1 MKCNVLDTYKLT
13 KRELIILWLNNY
25 EFGESLIDI
34 TEWVKFKSIDELVD
48 KLVMTKEHN
57 PDEFFRFS
65 LNLDGNEESEL
76 RDYLLNRKTF
86 VISHILKR
94 RSFSPGTHLY
104 QLYLQYL
111 PDQLNEVEKNI
122 LLDGYLH
129 MLIDLQGSNYAN
141 EKRLSLEKKLNLKSQ

>member
-1 MKCNVLDTYKLT
+1 MKSNVLYTYKLT
-13 KRELIILWLNNY
+13 KMELIILWLNNY

-57 PDEFFRFS
+57 PDEFFYFS

-86 VISHILKR
+86 VTSYILKR

-111 PDQLNEVEKNI
+111 SDQLNEVEKNI

-129 MLIDLQGSNYAN
+129 MLAELYGDDSIMQ
-141 EKRLSLEKKLNLKSQ
+141 KRFSLEKKLNLR